1 MGRGTFLVGTA
12 ASGRVVLSSR
22 VINHQLTSPSPQ
34 IIIPLLTCRVAEV
47 RQTCIVHH
55 APLRSLTRPSQSP
68 VRTSSGNYRRS
79 PVGCYHDLHSVSYSS
94 NSSKHQTIHIC
105 VPAKYRSFIPLSFPQ
120 SIKKRSENAPPSC
133 RSPLALSAL
142 AAFSHNVTH
151 LNSRHFCLG

>member
-55 APLRSLTRPSQSP
+55 AILRSLTRPSQSP

-94 NSSKHQTIHIC
+94 NSSKHQTIHTA
-105 VPAKYRSFIPLSFPQ
+105 PSFHYPSRNPSRSGPKTPRHPVVRRSPSPLS
-120 SIKKRSENAPPSC
+120 PPSLTM
-133 RSPLALSAL
+133 SL
-142 AAFSHNVTH
+142 T
-151 LNSRHFCLG
+151 